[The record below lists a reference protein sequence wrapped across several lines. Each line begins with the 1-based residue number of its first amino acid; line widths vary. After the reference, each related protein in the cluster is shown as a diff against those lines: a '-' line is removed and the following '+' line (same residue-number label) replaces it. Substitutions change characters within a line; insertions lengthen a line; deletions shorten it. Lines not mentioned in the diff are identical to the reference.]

1 MIHSSVNTPRLT
13 AQHIHYLVIP
23 LDSTGT
29 KLNTPKKKS
38 TFFYVFIS
46 LMVYAALFSHVES

>member
-1 MIHSSVNTPRLT
+1 MIHSSVNTPHLT

-29 KLNTPKKKS
+29 KLNTRKKIHI
-38 TFFYVFIS
+38 FYVFIS